1 MLKALELRIP
11 PLVIVPLTALGM
23 WLVSSLGPS
32 FSWPASARMLW
43 SGVLGIAGLGVA
55 FAGVRE
61 FRVAKTTVNPMKPAE
76 ASRVVR
82 SGIYR
87 YTRNPMY
94 LAVAMALLAWAAHLG
109 HALAPCGVVL
119 FVAWMNRFQ
128 IPPEERALAALFGDQ
143 FERYRGK
150 VRRWI

>member
-1 MLKALELRIP
+1 MP
-11 PLVIVPLTALGM
+11 PLVLAPSVALLM
-23 WLVSSLGPS
+23 WLVARATPSLAGS
-32 FSWPASARMLW
+32 FPGRGATAIGL
-43 SGVLGIAGLGVA
+43 VIAAAVVGGGGLLE
-55 FAGVRE
+55 FHRVR
-61 FRVAKTTVNPMKPAE
+61 TTVNPLRPDKSSAL
-76 ASRVVR
+76 VT